1 MAMTRDEF
9 IEFYVT
15 GVLARAAVLHR
26 MGVLHE
32 SPVMA
37 RFCPQGKSDIE
48 MRIERYIFGY
58 HSRTGEWPRVGQVMS
73 TTRQSSAE
81 LLEVVRRSELFELR
95 SADSQPT
102 SSAWMQKNGGLLAS
116 NIVVL
121 LYLEKDTNHETN
133 GVAVLPHHHHRH
145 LSA

>member
-1 MAMTRDEF
+1 MAMNRDEF
-9 IEFYVT
+9 VERYVT

-26 MGVLHE
+26 MGVLQE

-73 TTRQSSAE
+73 TTRQNSAE
-81 LLEVVRRSELFELR
+81 LLDVVRRSELFELR
-95 SADSQPT
+95 SADSQQT
-102 SSAWMQKNGGLLAS
+102 SAWMQKNGGLLAS

-121 LYLEKDTNHETN
+121 LYLEKDTKHETN
-133 GVAVLPHHHHRH
+133 EVAVLSHHDHRH
-145 LSA
+145 LSP

>member
-1 MAMTRDEF
+1 MAAMNRDEF
-9 IEFYVT
+9 IETHVT

-26 MGVLHE
+26 MDVLQE

-95 SADSQPT
+95 SADSQQT
-102 SSAWMQKNGGLLAS
+102 SAWMQKNGGLLAS

-133 GVAVLPHHHHRH
+133 GVAVLPDSDRRH
-145 LSA
+145 FSS

>member
-95 SADSQPT
+95 SADSQQT
-102 SSAWMQKNGGLLAS
+102 SAWMQKNGGLLAS

-121 LYLEKDTNHETN
+121 LYMETN
-133 GVAVLPHHHHRH
+133 DETNDLVVLADHDRRPS
-145 LSA
+145 LS